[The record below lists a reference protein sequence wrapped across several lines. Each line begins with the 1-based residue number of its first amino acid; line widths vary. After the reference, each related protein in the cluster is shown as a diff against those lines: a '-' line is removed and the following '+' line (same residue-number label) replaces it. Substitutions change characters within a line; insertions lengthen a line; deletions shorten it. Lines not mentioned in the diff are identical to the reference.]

1 MKILLIALLL
11 FSHLGHSEKPDSN
24 KVLENTFEQDFVDYI
39 QQQKSKLNIPL
50 DLGHQILNQNLGHG
64 NNKGWPRYLVIKFEH
79 HFHIDKQVAY
89 YLMTCIQRMTAFKC
103 KKQEI
108 KRIKYNN
115 RWIRNLIK
123 KDMTSDA
130 LIDVINFA
138 ELSKPDDWL
147 LPVLN
152 INYKNG
158 LFYVCF
164 GMTQDQ
170 STDPNQYRFPR
181 YCLPIKRTQK
191 NDQYEYQ
198 AEYGLIEYSELIV
211 D

>member
-1 MKILLIALLL
+1 MKKLFIALLL
-11 FSHLGHSEKPDSN
+11 FSHLGHSENPDNN

-50 DLGHQILNQNLGHG
+50 DLGHQILNQNLGQG

-89 YLMTCIQRMTAFKC
+89 YLMTCIQRMTGFKC

-108 KRIKYNN
+108 KKLKYNN
-115 RWIRNLIK
+115 RLIRNYIK
-123 KDMTSDA
+123 KDMTTDA

-147 LPVLN
+147 LPVLY

-164 GMTQDQ
+164 GITPDQ
-170 STDPNQYRFPR
+170 STDPNQYRFSR
-181 YCLPIKRTQK
+181 NCLPVKRISI
-191 NDQYEYQ
+191 DGQYEYRVHY
-198 AEYGLIEYSELIV
+198 ELIEFSELIV